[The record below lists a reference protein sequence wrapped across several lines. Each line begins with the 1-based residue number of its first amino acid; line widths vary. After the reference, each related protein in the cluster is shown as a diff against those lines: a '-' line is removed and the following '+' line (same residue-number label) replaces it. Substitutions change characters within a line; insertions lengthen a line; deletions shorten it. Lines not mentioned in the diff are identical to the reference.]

1 MRIVF
6 VCLGNICRSPMA
18 EFVLKDMMK
27 KRGITGIEVCS
38 RATSNEEEGNR
49 LASGDSVR
57 THRKGDFLVLF
68 RDRSGA
74 VRRYSIPHARKKSS
88 KNALFSVLRIFA
100 EKKSPCCGL
109 VFARQTTEIV
119 LDRTVMGV

>member
-1 MRIVF
+1 M
-6 VCLGNICRSPMA
+6 
-18 EFVLKDMMK
+18 LKDMMK

-88 KNALFSVLRIFA
+88 KKCALFGASHFCGEEIAVLRFGFCKA
-100 EKKSPCCGL
+100 ND
-109 VFARQTTEIV
+109 RNRT
-119 LDRTVMGV
+119 DRTVMGV